1 MMPLLRSNPNVI
13 GCRLA
18 LLLLLL
24 QCCGC
29 AQVHAVAV
37 ECPPRPE
44 LPAPLA
50 KAPPARPQ
58 AGGASA
64 SQAPAG
70 APASA
75 PSAWPWVVV
84 GTAAVLAALAGTA
97 ALVLRRRPGI
107 AAASARPGQGT

>member
-1 MMPLLRSNPNVI
+1 MPLLRSNPNVI

-50 KAPPARPQ
+50 KAPPQEGTFLACLQ
-58 AGGASA
+58 EL
-64 SQAPAG
+64 SQGQTSGPNCAILH
-70 APASA
+70 
-75 PSAWPWVVV
+75 AW
-84 GTAAVLAALAGTA
+84 AN
-97 ALVLRRRPGI
+97 
-107 AAASARPGQGT
+107 